1 MIRTIRSHTAAWAVL
16 VAFSALITL
25 PINGDARPPRRRNK
39 AKIGTVTIFSLNKG
53 AIVEINGK
61 QAGTI
66 PLQTPLRLP
75 AGTYSVHVYKRGHTD
90 FNETITVVAGEI
102 LDVEAELI
110 PFAGVVTI
118 EGNIS
123 GATVAVDGKFIGTI
137 PLDKDIPAG
146 KREITV
152 QADGHMPFRQWV
164 DIAPGEPLQL
174 NVFLKPISLT
184 AMPDT
189 DEESIVKKWW
199 FWTII
204 GAVVAG
210 GVTTTVLLVPDP
222 KRIEAE
228 YFGSPIPFQ

>member
-1 MIRTIRSHTAAWAVL
+1 MIRAIRSQTIAWAVL
-16 VAFSALITL
+16 VAFATLITL
-25 PINGDARPPRRRNK
+25 PVNGDARPPRRRNK
-39 AKIGTVTIFSLNKG
+39 AKTGTVTIFSLIKG

-66 PLQTPLRLP
+66 PLKSPLKLP
-75 AGTYSVHVYKRGHTD
+75 AGKYSVHVYKRGHTD
-90 FNETITVVAGEI
+90 FDETITVVAGEI

-118 EGNIS
+118 QGNIP
-123 GATVAVDGKFIGTI
+123 GATVAVDGKFVGTI
-137 PLDKDIPAG
+137 PLDKDIAAG

-152 QADGHMPFRQWV
+152 QADGHIAFRQLV
-164 DIAPGEPLQL
+164 DIAPGKPLQL
-174 NVFLKPISLT
+174 NVFLKPISLGDL
-184 AMPDT
+184 ADT

-210 GVTTTVLLVPDP
+210 GATTTVLLIPGP
-222 KRIEAE
+222 KKVNAD
-228 YFGSPIPFQ
+228 YDGQPIFY